1 MSDNLV
7 GRMLVGRVDLGGSF
21 QACPANY
28 SSEDAMA
35 RSIVRLECEAEELRA
50 EVAMQREQARI
61 LARERDEAREA
72 AAKWESSSD
81 AMERA
86 GAEQA
91 RRADENREWAV
102 RLERERD
109 EAREQRDQ
117 IENQLELM
125 TCKAAGWQNQATIE
139 AKALVEC
146 WEKAERYLLEANA
159 MMAKLHELQTYAD
172 KLADGLPA
180 GMLPRDVEN
189 LREANAGLAD
199 DLQKAERERDNLKSE
214 KEANYQCLL
223 ILERDLYKAR
233 EERDKAISVAD
244 RLIEYAHECLVK
256 LESWGQGYQR
266 YEEEMDTIREDIA
279 AYDMMKEALK

>member
-1 MSDNLV
+1 MSDTP
-7 GRMLVGRVDLGGSF
+7 RTDK
-21 QACPANY
+21 
-28 SSEDAMA
+28 
-35 RSIVRLECEAEELRA
+35 
-50 EVAMQREQARI
+50 
-61 LARERDEAREA
+61 LAR
-72 AAKWESSSD
+72 
-81 AMERA
+81 
-86 GAEQA
+86 G
-91 RRADENREWAV
+91 NHVVPTEWAED
-102 RLERERD
+102 LERELNKAN
-109 EAREQRDQ
+109 EALRERATKLED
-117 IENQLELM
+117 QLELM
-125 TCKAAGWQNQATIE
+125 TCKAAGWQDQATIE

-146 WEKAERYLLEANA
+146 WEKAERYRLEANA

-256 LESWGQGYQR
+256 LESWGQGYKR
-266 YEEEMDTIREDIA
+266 YEDDMDRIREDIA
-279 AYDMMKEALK
+279 AYNMMKEALK

>member
-1 MSDNLV
+1 MSNLV
-7 GRMLVGRVDLGGSF
+7 GRMPAGAVDLGGSNKAALVGYPVGAINF
-21 QACPANY
+21 APSY
-28 SSEDAMA
+28 SAAEDAMA

-50 EVAMQREQARI
+50 TVAMLQEQARI
-61 LARERDEAREA
+61 LAE
-72 AAKWESSSD
+72 
-81 AMERA
+81 
-86 GAEQA
+86 
-91 RRADENREWAV
+91 
-102 RLERERD
+102 ERD

-146 WEKAERYLLEANA
+146 WEKAERYRLEANA

-199 DLQKAERERDNLKSE
+199 DLQKAERERDNLKSK